1 MKTMDRVK
9 VINWLESKKEVK
21 LVERLNY
28 LYGNLPVLDVK
39 KLDAIFYLTLGSS
52 KGPELFREMQCEVT
66 TTLILEMV

>member
-28 LYGNLPVLDVK
+28 LYGNLPVLDVE